1 MYLVRDMK
9 GNKKSCDI
17 YVNRKTTEN
26 VSLLLI
32 GAGALVTKENEKAK
46 ALNAFFTSSL
56 SVRQAFRS
64 LGPLR
69 AVGMPRAS
77 MRIRLGII

>member
-1 MYLVRDMK
+1 MRDMK
-9 GNKKSCDI
+9 GNKKSSDV
-17 YVNRKTTEN
+17 YVSRKTREN
-26 VSLLLI
+26 VSMLLI
-32 GAGALVTKENEKAK
+32 GVGALVTKENEKAK

-64 LGPLR
+64 LRPLR
-69 AVGMPRAS
+69 AVGMPRAR